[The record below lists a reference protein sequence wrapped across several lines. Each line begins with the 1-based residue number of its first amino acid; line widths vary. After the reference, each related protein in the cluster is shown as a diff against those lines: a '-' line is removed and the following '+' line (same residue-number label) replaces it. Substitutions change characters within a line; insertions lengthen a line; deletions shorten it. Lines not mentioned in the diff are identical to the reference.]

1 MHVPLWSAREA
12 GNVVKMRDIKKASK
26 KLGKVEFIYSD
37 QKMLP
42 KQVYTALFDK
52 NILIRRQMTS
62 GESRR
67 IHDVKYKVQFWF
79 FYGFCYY
86 QIMNAMK
93 MVYNE
98 HSVVYLLRVENNQC

>member
-1 MHVPLWSAREA
+1 MYILLWSAREA
-12 GNVVKMRDIKKASK
+12 ENIKMRSIKKASK
-26 KLGKVEFIYSD
+26 KLGKVELIYSD

-67 IHDVKYKVQFWF
+67 IHDVKYKVQFCF
-79 FYGFCYY
+79 L
-86 QIMNAMK
+86 
-93 MVYNE
+93 MVSANI
-98 HSVVYLLRVENNQC
+98 R